1 MPLFCYALSSI
12 PTQHNS
18 FPLRRQS
25 NQPKCSIT
33 TFTGLAAHQPDKPI
47 VVTPSGWVLASGR
60 VQPNL
65 SNLTTCCVCYDQGGS
80 NWQLPVDPSMWAPRF
95 RTQQLMVLGVD
106 VTHGLTGSKKPSVAA
121 VVGSHDPACT
131 RYAAAVSEQT
141 AGHEVVLGMQESV
154 RVLLAGYKAQ
164 RGQLPEAILVFRD
177 GVSDSMY
184 GAVVQHEVAA
194 IRAACQEMAAG
205 AGSKIK
211 VRPRLVVD
219 S

>member
-1 MPLFCYALSSI
+1 
-12 PTQHNS
+12 
-18 FPLRRQS
+18 
-25 NQPKCSIT
+25 
-33 TFTGLAAHQPDKPI
+33 
-47 VVTPSGWVLASGR
+47 
-60 VQPNL
+60 
-65 SNLTTCCVCYDQGGS
+65 
-80 NWQLPVDPSMWAPRF
+80 
-95 RTQQLMVLGVD
+95 MVLGVD

-154 RVLLAGYKAQ
+154 GVLLAGYRAR

-194 IRAACQEMAAG
+194 IRAACEEMAAG
-205 AGSKIK
+205 GGKSKAK
-211 VRPRLVVD
+211 VRPSQLAVLTNMVCYEPEREFEPQFEPQLQPGYLCFGEPATRLCISVWSDQSAIYARHGVLRCGWRQTPGLLC
-219 S
+219 